1 LTQIDGV
8 TGADSLDLMPQ
19 AARDDGRP
27 ITRGLYASYGV
38 GMIGERMF
46 RDTPALLLLV
56 FMTNYLGIPAYIAGI
71 SVFIPKFVVVFL
83 DPLVGIFSDGIRSS
97 WGRRRPLMFV
107 GALLTS
113 ASFFVMFYVPH
124 IDNVWWRAAYMSM
137 TITLAFIAYALFSV
151 PYLTMAS
158 EMTADKAEHTKLMSV
173 RVTFMAIGLAMGA
186 NAGAIVQYG
195 GGGLEGYRFMAMVFA
210 IICVVTM
217 LLTVFGTARA
227 RQFAPD
233 GAALG
238 LIAQFRL
245 ARRNRRY
252 MLLLAVNAFQKLGE
266 GIGYGSFAYF
276 IVYYVHQSMSDMGL
290 VVIGTLAGQV
300 ACQPFWIWLN
310 GRASRPVV
318 YTIGIAAWVLALVV
332 WLFLADAPMWALIGM
347 GVWSGIS
354 AGGFLGVLLMM
365 LADSIS
371 HDAEATGIKREGT
384 FSGIWLATEKVGF
397 ALGALIVGVVL
408 QLFHFVSSS
417 SGIEAPQSAE
427 AILGIAVVYVGL
439 NSLVYCASIVP
450 VWLYSRYDHAK
461 PG

>member
-1 LTQIDGV
+1 
-8 TGADSLDLMPQ
+8 
-19 AARDDGRP
+19 
-27 ITRGLYASYGV
+27 
-38 GMIGERMF
+38 MIGERMF

-113 ASFFVMFYVPH
+113 ASFFLMFYVPH
-124 IDNVWWRAAYMSM
+124 IDNVIWRAAYMSM

-158 EMTADKAEHTKLMSV
+158 EMTANKAEHTKLMSV
-173 RVTFMAIGLAMGA
+173 RVTFMAIGLTMGA

-210 IICVVTM
+210 VICVVTM

-290 VVIGTLAGQV
+290 VVVGTLTGQIIS
-300 ACQPFWIWLN
+300 QPFWIWLN
-310 GRASRPVV
+310 SRTTRPVV
-318 YTIGIAAWVLALVV
+318 YTIGIAAWVLALFV
-332 WLFLADAPMWALIGM
+332 WLLLADAPMWMLIAM
-347 GVWSGIS
+347 GIWSGIS

-408 QLFHFVSSS
+408 ELFHFTSSS
-417 SGIEAPQSAE
+417 SGVEAPQTAE
-427 AILGIAVVYVGL
+427 AVLGISVVYVGL

-450 VWLYSRYDHAK
+450 VWLYSRYDDAK
-461 PG
+461 PA